1 MKGLSLLEVLI
12 VLALIGIVA
21 VFAVPSLQFLF
32 FKSKANTQINQ
43 LVRGLNFSRN
53 LAIIENSAVM
63 LCPVAGDNPC
73 GADWEQGINIYLL
86 TPTTHILMKKIS
98 EFSGAKLAWNRKA
111 NTIVFA
117 ANGSLSSQNGSFHY
131 QLLQKKQANTKRVIL
146 SSTGRIR
153 VEV

>member
-1 MKGLSLLEVLI
+1 MKGLSLLEILV

-53 LAIIENSAVM
+53 LAIIENNPVM
-63 LCPVAGDNPC
+63 LCPVAPDNQC
-73 GADWEQGINIYLL
+73 SADWEQGINIYLL
-86 TPTTHILMKKIS
+86 TPTTRILIKKIS
-98 EFSGAKLAWNRKA
+98 EFAGAKLVWNRKA

-117 ANGSLSSQNGSFHY
+117 ANGSLSSQNGSFQY
-131 QLLQKKQANTKRVIL
+131 QLLQKQAYSKRVIL
-146 SSTGRIR
+146 SSTGRVR
-153 VEV
+153 VD